1 MNQPHEKPL
10 NKAVEN
16 HLKQTSLTD
25 KQFDKL
31 NKLQQ
36 AKITSK
42 AKPLLQ
48 MKSISLFVASILLI
62 VLTLFSSFQTNSPK
76 NLLIEQI
83 ADEVALNHLKPKPL
97 EVVSTQIVEVQKYFT
112 KLDFLPIASLI
123 FNQQNSKLLTGG
135 RYCSIKGSRA
145 AQLRYFEG
153 NQPPTTLYQTNYHK
167 AFSDTLKLQEGDA
180 PIITYARGV
189 EITIWQEKGLLMVT
203 AQKQH

>member
-1 MNQPHEKPL
+1 MNQSHEKPL
-10 NKAVEN
+10 NKAVEG
-16 HLKQTSLTD
+16 HLKQMALTD
-25 KQFDKL
+25 TQLAKL

-36 AKITSK
+36 VKAVSK

-48 MKSISLFVASILLI
+48 MKSISLFVASILL
-62 VLTLFSSFQTNSPK
+62 VVFTLFSTFQTSTPR

-83 ADEVALNHLKPKPL
+83 ANEIALNHLKPKPL
-97 EVVSTQIVEVQKYFT
+97 EVISTQIVEVQKYFT

-123 FNQQNSKLLTGG
+123 FNQQNTESLTGG

-145 AQLRYFEG
+145 AQLRYIKDNEH
-153 NQPPTTLYQTNYHK
+153 PTTLYQTNYNK
-167 AFSDTLKLQEGDA
+167 LFSDTLKFKENDM